1 MSAQQA
7 KHGIIQNFLQERS
20 VRSCWSKKISTVS
33 PKVRG
38 EEFSVQKIFIIS

>member
-7 KHGIIQNFLQERS
+7 KHGISQNFLQEK
-20 VRSCWSKKISTVS
+20 SCWSKKISTVS

>member
-7 KHGIIQNFLQERS
+7 KHGISQNFLQERS
-20 VRSCWSKKISTVS
+20 VRSWSKKISTVS